1 MTESNGESSDTQP
14 YPYDDVFG
22 HCQCD
27 ELLGKCSD
35 SKSGI
40 IKSVT
45 HSDWATP
52 VVPVPKTDGTVRIC
66 GDYKLTFNKASPVE
80 QYHIPPFEDLM
91 VLPNLSTVLGP
102 LHLLLKNVKWHWCP
116 RKDKSFE
123 AAKQLLQSH
132 QLLVHFNSQED
143 LVLSCDAS
151 LFNLGVVLSHKYK
164 DSNDKSLLGLFSE
177 LKAMSTTLSARM
189 TRWCLI
195 LKAYKCTIEYK
206 PGKYHGYADSLSRV
220 PISNRKSNYEQ
231 HMCLM
236 LDKLDSSP
244 FTSDDIK
251 FWTSRD
257 PLLAHVREFV
267 LCGWTEKTP
276 SYRPFFSIRNEFT
289 VFDGCIV

>member
-40 IKSVT
+40 IKPVT

-91 VLPNLSTVLGP
+91 
-102 LHLLLKNVKWHWCP
+102 
-116 RKDKSFE
+116 
-123 AAKQLLQSH
+123 
-132 QLLVHFNSQED
+132 ED

-151 LFNLGVVLSHKYK
+151 LFDLGVVLSHKYK

-189 TRWCLI
+189 TKWCLI

-206 PGKYHGYADSLSRV
+206 PGKSHGYADSLSRV
-220 PISNRKSNYEQ
+220 LISNRKSNYEQ

-244 FTSDDIK
+244 LTSDDIK

-257 PLLAHVREFV
+257 PFLAHVREFV